1 MHSVLNKLF
10 FISLLCFGILQ
21 CRLSNEPREGFVEV
35 TDKSKIAYKIQGNGD
50 TTLFFIHGWCINKE
64 YWSNQF
70 DYFSKN
76 YTVIAID
83 LPGSGAS
90 SKERSNWDFNQYAND
105 LHELISQLHLKN
117 VILIGHSMSGD
128 IILKA
133 DNLFPESMIGVIGID
148 NLQNPNGPNDSTARA
163 QAATYF
169 DHMEK
174 DFDSTVIKDAKSNLF
189 QASTPDSI
197 VQRVM
202 KDILSTNHKLAVDVL
217 RSLYEISR
225 SEKLMESKLSHTLC
239 LVNSDVNLVQMD
251 SLIKYCATGVKV
263 YTVHATGHYPMIER
277 PMEFNVALQKAIWKQ

>member
-10 FISLLCFGILQ
+10 LIILLCFGILHCKQ
-21 CRLSNEPREGFVEV
+21 PNETRKGFVEV
-35 TDKSKIAYKIQGNGD
+35 ADKSKIEYQIQGSGD

-70 DYFSKN
+70 DYFSKK

-90 SKERSNWDFNQYAND
+90 SKERSDWDFNQYAND
-105 LHELISQLHLKN
+105 IHEVISQLHLKK

-133 DNLFPESMIGVIGID
+133 DNLFPESMIGLIGID
-148 NLQNPNGPNDSTARA
+148 NLHSPTGPIDSAEHA
-163 QAATYF
+163 QAVAYF

-174 DFDSTVIKDAKSNLF
+174 DFDSTVIKEAKANLF

-202 KDILSTNHKLAVDVL
+202 KDILTTNHKLAVDIL
-217 RSLYEISR
+217 RALFEISR
-225 SEKLMESKLSHTLC
+225 TEKLMESKLAHTLC
-239 LVNSDVNLVQMD
+239 LVNSDVNPVQMD
-251 SLIKYCATGVKV
+251 SLVKYCAKGVKV

-277 PMEFNVALQKAIWKQ
+277 PLEFNVALQKAIWKQ